1 MKRFAV
7 LALASFTAL
16 ALVACQKEEQAGE
29 TPAATAAA
37 TANPADAIT
46 ATAQKLKSND
56 VLGVI
61 QLTVPPKHYE
71 KMKADWKADLEKE
84 PITEADRLEFQGMM
98 AKLTAPDAETTLL
111 AEAEPELKK
120 FETEMA
126 AQMPLMVGMGQGFA
140 MQAIQANESL
150 SAAQKK
156 QAGDVVGAIAAWLQ
170 GVQFADRALAKQAI
184 GHAVSTARE
193 LNLKTLDEARAL
205 EFEPAMQ
212 KAGVAFKGI
221 KDVLAVY
228 GLKLDEAFDSVK
240 ASVVSETGDNA
251 VVKVDY
257 TIFGQPLSFESPM
270 VRIDGRWYGKD
281 TVDQLEK
288 ELNKPA
294 EIAAPDAAPAEP
306 EAADAEHSEETEA
319 DADAEAAP
327 AQG

>member
-1 MKRFAV
+1 MKRFA
-7 LALASFTAL
+7 ALAFASITAL
-16 ALVACQKEEQAGE
+16 ALVACQKEEAAGE

-37 TANPADAIT
+37 TSNPAEAIE
-46 ATAQKLKSND
+46 AAADKLKNND

-61 QLTVPPKHYE
+61 QITVPPKHYE
-71 KMKADWKADLEKE
+71 KMKAEWKSSQE
-84 PITEADRLEFQGMM
+84 PITEEDRLEFQAMM
-98 AKLTAPDAETTLL
+98 AKLTAPDAETAIM
-111 AEAEPELKK
+111 AEAEPELVK

-140 MQAIQANESL
+140 MQAIQANEGL

-170 GVQFADRALAKQAI
+170 GVQFADRALAKQAV
-184 GHAVSTARE
+184 GKAVGAARE

-205 EFEPAMQ
+205 EFEPAMA

-257 TIFGQPLSFESPM
+257 SIFGQALSFESPM
-270 VRIDGRWYGKD
+270 VKIDGRWYGKD

-294 EIAAPDAAPAEP
+294 EIAPVDGMPTEAPVEQTEAPAEP
-306 EAADAEHSEETEA
+306 VE
-319 DADAEAAP
+319 
-327 AQG
+327 G

>member
-1 MKRFAV
+1 MKRFAA
-7 LALASFTAL
+7 LAFASFTAL
-16 ALVACQKEEQAGE
+16 ALVACQKEEAGE

-46 ATAQKLKSND
+46 ATAKKLRSND

-61 QLTVPPKHYE
+61 QLTVPPKHYD
-71 KMKADWKADLEKE
+71 KMKAEWKADINKE
-84 PITEADRLEFQGMM
+84 PITEEDRLEFQAMM
-98 AKLTAPDAETTLL
+98 AKLTAPDAEQAIM
-111 AEAEPELKK
+111 AEAEPELVK

-140 MQAIQANESL
+140 MQAIQSNESMT
-150 SAAQKK
+150 AAQKK
-156 QAGDVVGAIAAWLQ
+156 QAGDVIGAVVAWLQ

-184 GHAVSTARE
+184 SHAVGTARE
-193 LNLKTLDEARAL
+193 INLKTLDEARAL
-205 EFEPAMQ
+205 EFEPAMA

-240 ASVVSETGDNA
+240 ATVVSETGDNA

-257 TIFGQPLSFESPM
+257 TIFNQPLSFESPM
-270 VRIDGRWYGKD
+270 VKIGGRWYGKD

-288 ELNKPA
+288 EASAPA
-294 EIAAPDAAPAEP
+294 EIAPAAP
-306 EAADAEHSEETEA
+306 EAAQ
-319 DADAEAAP
+319 AEAAP
-327 AQG
+327 VEG

>member
-1 MKRFAV
+1 MKRFAA
-7 LALASFTAL
+7 LAFASFTAL
-16 ALVACQKEEQAGE
+16 ALIACQKEEAGE

-46 ATAQKLKSND
+46 ATAKKLRSND

-61 QLTVPPKHYE
+61 QLTVPPKHYD
-71 KMKADWKADLEKE
+71 KMKAEWKADVNKD
-84 PITEADRLEFQGMM
+84 PITEEDRLEFQAMM
-98 AKLTAPDAETTLL
+98 TKLTAPDAETAIM
-111 AEAEPELKK
+111 AEAEPELVK

-140 MQAIQANESL
+140 MQAIQANENM

-156 QAGDVVGAIAAWLQ
+156 QAGDVIGAVVAWLQ
-170 GVQFADRALAKQAI
+170 GVQFADRALAKQAVS
-184 GHAVSTARE
+184 HAVGTARE

-205 EFEPAMQ
+205 EFEPAME

-240 ASVVSETGDNA
+240 ATVVSETGDNA

-257 TIFGQPLSFESPM
+257 TIFNQPLSFESPM
-270 VRIDGRWYGKD
+270 VKIDGRWFGKD

-288 ELNKPA
+288 ELNAPA
-294 EIAAPDAAPAEP
+294 EIAPAEGEPAAP
-306 EAADAEHSEETEA
+306 EAVE
-319 DADAEAAP
+319 AEAAP
-327 AQG
+327 VEG

>member
-1 MKRFAV
+1 MKRLAA
-7 LALASFTAL
+7 LALASITAV
-16 ALVACQKEEQAGE
+16 ALVACQKDEPAGE
-29 TPAATAAA
+29 TPKAAAEA

-61 QLTVPPKHYE
+61 QLTVPPRYYE
-71 KMKADWKADLEKE
+71 KMKADWKADLDKE
-84 PITEADRLEFQGMM
+84 PITEEDRLEFQAMM
-98 AKLTAPDAETTLL
+98 AKLTAPDAETALL
-111 AEAEPELKK
+111 AEAEPELAK

-126 AQMPLMVGMGQGFA
+126 AQMPLMVGMGQGFV
-140 MQAIQANESL
+140 MQAIQANETMT
-150 SAAQKK
+150 AAQKK

-170 GVQFADRALAKQAI
+170 GVQFADRALARQAI

-193 LNLKTLDEARAL
+193 LDLKTLDEARAL

-240 ASVVSETGDNA
+240 ASVVSETGDSA

-257 TIFGQPLSFESPM
+257 TIFNQPLSFESPM

-281 TVDQLEK
+281 TVEQLEK
-288 ELNKPA
+288 EAN
-294 EIAAPDAAPAEP
+294 APAETAVP
-306 EAADAEHSEETEA
+306 ADAPA
-319 DADAEAAP
+319 DAPAMEGSQAAP
-327 AQG
+327 TEG

>member
-1 MKRFAV
+1 MKRFAA

-29 TPAATAAA
+29 TPAAAAKA
-37 TANPADAIT
+37 TSNPAEAIT
-46 ATAQKLKSND
+46 ATAQKLKGND

-71 KMKADWKADLEKE
+71 TMKAEWKSKQE
-84 PITEADRLEFQGMM
+84 PITDADRAEFETMM
-98 AKLTAPDAETTLL
+98 AKLTAPDAETALMT
-111 AEAEPELKK
+111 EAEPELAK

-126 AQMPLMVGMGQGFA
+126 AQMPLMVGMGQGFV
-140 MQAIQANESL
+140 MQAIQANEQM

-156 QAGDVVGAIAAWLQ
+156 QAGDVVNAVAAWLQ
-170 GVQFADRALAKQAI
+170 GVQFADRELARQAI
-184 GHAVSTARE
+184 GKAVATARE
-193 LNLKTLDEARAL
+193 LELETLDEARAL

-212 KAGVAFKGI
+212 KAGIAFKGV

-240 ASVVSETGDNA
+240 ASVVSETGDTA

-257 TIFGQPLSFESPM
+257 SIFNQPLSFESPM

-288 ELNKPA
+288 ELNAPA
-294 EIAAPDAAPAEP
+294 EIAVPEAAPAEAVEG
-306 EAADAEHSEETEA
+306 EAAES
-319 DADAEAAP
+319 
-327 AQG
+327 

>member
-1 MKRFAV
+1 MKRFAT
-7 LALASFTAL
+7 LAFASLAAL
-16 ALVACQKEEQAGE
+16 ALVACQKEEAAGE
-29 TPAATAAA
+29 TPAAAAKA
-37 TANPADAIT
+37 TSNPADAIT
-46 ATAQKLKSND
+46 ATAQKLKDND

-71 KMKADWKADLEKE
+71 KMKADWKADLNKE
-84 PITEADRLEFQGMM
+84 PITDADRAEFQAMM
-98 AKLTAPDAETTLL
+98 AKLTAPDAETALM
-111 AEAEPELKK
+111 AEAEPELAK

-156 QAGDVVGAIAAWLQ
+156 QAADVLGAVVAWLQ

-184 GHAVSTARE
+184 SHAVGTARE

-240 ASVVSETGDNA
+240 ASVISETGDNA
-251 VVKVDY
+251 MVKVDY
-257 TIFGQPLSFESPM
+257 TIFNQPLSFESPM
-270 VRIDGRWYGKD
+270 VKIDGRWYGKD
-281 TVDQLEK
+281 TVEQLEK
-288 ELNKPA
+288 ELSKPA
-294 EIAAPDAAPAEP
+294 EVATPADMPADAPVEQTDAPAEP
-306 EAADAEHSEETEA
+306 VE
-319 DADAEAAP
+319 
-327 AQG
+327 G